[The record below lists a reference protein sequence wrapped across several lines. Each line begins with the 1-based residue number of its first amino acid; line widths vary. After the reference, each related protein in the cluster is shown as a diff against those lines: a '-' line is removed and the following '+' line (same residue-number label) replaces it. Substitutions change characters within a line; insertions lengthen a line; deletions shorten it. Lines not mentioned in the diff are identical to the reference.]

1 MNMHA
6 HTYPT
11 HIQAWSCVHNI
22 PSTNNTVSMKCI
34 KAKPNVM
41 KYACNLNYL
50 AMCGQW
56 LFHWRT
62 KLQRWC
68 QKDVG
73 ILRRGPWALGELED
87 GSKLPE
93 LECRRT
99 RPWLL
104 EPHVLRTSS
113 VSPLP
118 PAVLSPGSSSLSKGM
133 WNHIFPLSS
142 DPTVS
147 FPSSIINAVT
157 VEEWAVAD
165 VCGLWSGSVYPNW
178 H

>member
-1 MNMHA
+1 MRG
-6 HTYPT
+6 
-11 HIQAWSCVHNI
+11 W
-22 PSTNNTVSMKCI
+22 
-34 KAKPNVM
+34 
-41 KYACNLNYL
+41 
-50 AMCGQW
+50 W

-87 GSKLPE
+87 GAKLPE

-99 RPWLL
+99 RPRLL
-104 EPHVLRTSS
+104 EPHALRTSS
-113 VSPLP
+113 VCPLP

-133 WNHIFPLSS
+133 WNHIFPLSPH
-142 DPTVS
+142 PTVS

-157 VEEWAVAD
+157 VEGCAVADVYEGCAVAD
-165 VCGLWSGSVYPNW
+165 VCGAVRQRCLPKLILN
-178 H
+178 HAEIP